1 MKSLLTC
8 LLLLA
13 SLCPVA
19 AKEHRVASVASPDAK
34 NIVNILYDGQTLHY
48 EVFRNEERILAPS
61 PLTMTVD
68 GRIWGSDARPNEI
81 SCGGADRTER
91 FVVARKYPSVRD
103 SYREVSLHY
112 SGYRVEVRAYNDGV
126 AYRFV
131 GTTGRE
137 GCVEREGVAYA
148 FDADCPPIPC

>member
-68 GRIWGSDARPNEI
+68 GRIWGLRRPAERNLVRRR
-81 SCGGADRTER
+81 GPNRTFR
-91 FVVARKYPSVRD
+91 RRS
-103 SYREVSLHY
+103 
-112 SGYRVEVRAYNDGV
+112 
-126 AYRFV
+126 
-131 GTTGRE
+131 
-137 GCVEREGVAYA
+137 
-148 FDADCPPIPC
+148 